1 MTPLYTGIAAAILVR
16 QGPPWMDSRLHASS
30 LNTAEAVA
38 TAMEP
43 PLAALAILC
52 PNAWLQGNESD
63 DHHQAGQNNAKE
75 TNSQT
80 EQNLKQCVRF
90 LMHLL
95 RRAGFPA
102 LESEV
107 SFPRPC
113 KDYSI
118 CFLPNDHSVLP
129 LARSNNA
136 DEVCKLLGG
145 GPTQNFMELH
155 RMDVNVV
162 AARFLFAQ
170 MSRVLSEETQFD
182 GPAAGSCL
190 PSSGVLGAARGRSA
204 VCI

>member
-1 MTPLYTGIAAAILVR
+1 MLGYKAMRVTTILR
-16 QGPPWMDSRLHASS
+16 QG
-30 LNTAEAVA
+30 
-38 TAMEP
+38 
-43 PLAALAILC
+43 
-52 PNAWLQGNESD
+52 
-63 DHHQAGQNNAKE
+63 NNAKE
-75 TNSQT
+75 AISQT
-80 EQNLKQCVRF
+80 EQNLKQCVRL

-107 SFPRPC
+107 SFPGPC

-129 LARSNNA
+129 RGRLSAADRALARSNNA

-155 RMDVNVV
+155 RMDVNLV

-190 PSSGVLGAARGRSA
+190 RSSGVLGAARGRSA